1 MIVEYPPLHF
11 RYGPTP
17 TWQELYIS
25 YPGSSLAAFT
35 QMGLVRPDRFTWP
48 IRSVSKCKRLL
59 DELAELTRHLDVL
72 GNADRIDRL
81 AERII
86 SETLLDAEEVVVD
99 AAHRSLLELKGYVEE
114 HYLEELDFD
123 GVARKFGFSPST
135 FRRVWL
141 KHMPESPVRFVN
153 NLRMKQACRLLCETD
168 LPIMEIAESLGYGD
182 PLISPRISQAH
193 RRNRARLPAALLVAH
208 RGSVSGV
215 CPEFDQF
222 PLPKLDNRRASRQR
236 SGACPSCASRSRC
249 RSTASW
255 PAPSQSVD
263 NPLGIGGMR
272 LHEWVFAL
280 AAWRATHGL
289 EGGEVNESTPVVEE
303 SLANIGAT
311 VMGRNMFGGHPGP
324 WDADEPWNGWWG
336 DNPPFHHPVFVLTHH
351 AREPL
356 ELEGGTTFTSS
367 PTASSRRSIRRG
379 APPAARTS
387 RSPAARSGPAVSRRR
402 PRGRDGDQPRADAP
416 RQRRAAVRWRGNDL
430 HGLELVRTVA
440 TPKATHLKFARR

>member
-1 MIVEYPPLHF
+1 MELAIQAAHIASLPRRVPYVTQVAHIGHIPEKTNWIDREFEVMAFSLILSCRGHLYVAGREIEIKAPCVIVEYPPLHF

-48 IRSVSKCKRLL
+48 IRSVSKCKRFL
-59 DELAELTRHLDVL
+59 DELAELMRHLDVL

-182 PLISPRISQAH
+182 PLYFSKKFHKHTGETARDY
-193 RRNRARLPAALLVAH
+193 RRRYL
-208 RGSVSGV
+208 
-215 CPEFDQF
+215 
-222 PLPKLDNRRASRQR
+222 
-236 SGACPSCASRSRC
+236 
-249 RSTASW
+249 
-255 PAPSQSVD
+255 
-263 NPLGIGGMR
+263 
-272 LHEWVFAL
+272 
-280 AAWRATHGL
+280 
-289 EGGEVNESTPVVEE
+289 
-303 SLANIGAT
+303 SLT
-311 VMGRNMFGGHPGP
+311 
-324 WDADEPWNGWWG
+324 
-336 DNPPFHHPVFVLTHH
+336 
-351 AREPL
+351 
-356 ELEGGTTFTSS
+356 
-367 PTASSRRSIRRG
+367 
-379 APPAARTS
+379 AAR
-387 RSPAARSGPAVSRRR
+387 
-402 PRGRDGDQPRADAP
+402 
-416 RQRRAAVRWRGNDL
+416 
-430 HGLELVRTVA
+430 
-440 TPKATHLKFARR
+440 